1 MLLNS
6 ISSQA
11 ATTTRSSQLKRR
23 STICPSST
31 LTRVSPKCSC
41 EHVRAGK
48 MSSRA
53 PKKLTIKKF
62 AHEYLVKINFIDIY
76 GRNIGHDYSFILDKI
91 KEQFPSART
100 SRRLL
105 QDMAY
110 ILKRSERLP
119 MRRLSRRA
127 MAEDYAMALLLK
139 RSGKRAHDGITT
151 EIRKKF
157 PGQHVYA
164 ERLRSLEL
172 RLKNRGFTIPPRPQ

>member
-1 MLLNS
+1 M
-6 ISSQA
+6 
-11 ATTTRSSQLKRR
+11 
-23 STICPSST
+23 P
-31 LTRVSPKCSC
+31 
-41 EHVRAGK
+41 
-48 MSSRA
+48 SRA

-62 AHEYLVKINFIDIY
+62 AHEYFMKINFVDIY
-76 GRNIGHDYSFILDKI
+76 GRNIGHDYSFILDRI
-91 KEQFPSART
+91 KEQFPDART

-110 ILKRSERLP
+110 VLKRSERLP
-119 MRRLSRRA
+119 MRRLSRRT